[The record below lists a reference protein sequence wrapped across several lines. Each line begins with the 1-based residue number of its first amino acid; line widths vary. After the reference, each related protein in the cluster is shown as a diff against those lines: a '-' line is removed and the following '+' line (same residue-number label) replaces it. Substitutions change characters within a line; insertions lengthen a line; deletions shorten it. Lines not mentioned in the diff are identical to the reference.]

1 MTRPLAL
8 GCAHFILEVC
18 YSVPSSRKHVYGTMH
33 LGGFYILCAK
43 TVSDL
48 ILLVDFEDNVYGVA
62 LNIWEWMS
70 ELIRTNLL
78 GKLI

>member
-1 MTRPLAL
+1 MCPFHSRNVL
-8 GCAHFILEVC
+8 
-18 YSVPSSRKHVYGTMH
+18 VPSSRKHVYGTMH
-33 LGGFYILCAK
+33 LGRFYILCAK
-43 TVSDL
+43 TASDL

-70 ELIRTNLL
+70 EVIRTNLL